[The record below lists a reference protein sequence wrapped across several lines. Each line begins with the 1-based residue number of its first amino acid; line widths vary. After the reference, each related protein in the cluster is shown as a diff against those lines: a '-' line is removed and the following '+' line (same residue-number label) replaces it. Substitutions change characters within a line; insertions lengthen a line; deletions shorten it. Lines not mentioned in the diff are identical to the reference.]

1 VQQQDLPL
9 AVFGRSRVHILWA
22 HGSWKVS
29 QKKANGH
36 AYVQQQD
43 LPFFQQEQ
51 DVVTRFTAASN
62 AHFLSVLN

>member
-1 VQQQDLPL
+1 M
-9 AVFGRSRVHILWA
+9 HILWA